1 MPRSAVR
8 TASAKVAKA
17 GTARRATASADAG
30 AAAAA
35 ARNSSSRRT
44 ISLAAAE
51 AGVHV
56 ETIRYYERLGL
67 VPQPPRGLAYRHY
80 PDSTVRTLRFIRQ
93 AQDFGFTL
101 KEIAELISMERA
113 EAGCVEMCERVE
125 QKVAEIDR
133 KIAALTSLRSE
144 LNKLLKQSPRQGSH
158 RNCKVYECLSGSAG

>member
-1 MPRSAVR
+1 MR
-8 TASAKVAKA
+8 TASAKGARAV
-17 GTARRATASADAG
+17 TARHATVTADAVVS
-30 AAAAA
+30 AAAVK
-35 ARNSSSRRT
+35 SSSARRT
-44 ISLAAAE
+44 ISRAAAE

-67 VPQPPRGLAYRHY
+67 VPQPPRAGAYRHY

-125 QKVAEIDR
+125 LKVAEIDR
-133 KIAALTSLRSE
+133 KIAALTALRTE
-144 LNKLLKQSPRQGSH
+144 LTKLLRQSPRQGSH
-158 RNCKVYECLSGSAG
+158 RNCKVYECLSGSAC